1 MTTPTP
7 TVGTIAEA
15 ARGLLRDFP
24 RFFETFYPLPLASTL
39 RLPSPLITDLT
50 LVEPESGD
58 PVTTGFTVD
67 YRNGVIKLEDPT
79 AYEAGLL
86 AYGYHVEWFLD
97 TDLEFYAQ
105 FTLTEHL
112 AVRPNATVGDLA
124 LAEIDAIAM
133 GTVVYSLWSL
143 MTELGL
149 EVDTSSPEGM
159 MIPAHQRFQQVYQ
172 MWQVWKQR
180 YDNNC
185 AMLNIGLNRISV
197 TELRRVA
204 RLTGRLVPV
213 FESREI
219 DDPTPPLRTFPPI
232 EPKFPEQRDGSE
244 EGMLPADYGITGG
257 GWTSLGTS
265 GV

>member
-1 MTTPTP
+1 MTTPAP
-7 TVGTIAEA
+7 TTQGIFAA
-15 ARGLLRDFP
+15 ARNLLRDFP
-24 RFFETFYPLPLASTL
+24 RFFETFYPNPLASTL
-39 RLPSPLITDLT
+39 RLPSPLVTEVTVVDAADGT
-50 LVEPESGD
+50 
-58 PVTTGFTVD
+58 PVTSGFVLD
-67 YRNGVIKLEDPT
+67 SRNGVLKLEDPM
-79 AYEAGLL
+79 AYASGLL
-86 AYGYHVEWFLD
+86 VHGYHVDWFLD

-112 AVRPNATVGDLA
+112 AVRPGAVVGDLST
-124 LAEIDAIAM
+124 AEIDTIAM

-149 EVDTSSPEGM
+149 EIDTSSPEGM

-213 FESREI
+213 FETREI
-219 DDPTPPLRTFPPI
+219 DDPTPPLRSFPPI

-244 EGMLPADYGITGG
+244 EGMLSADYGITGG